1 MKNFFGILSVHSNK
15 KLFMIRF
22 LVHLIVS
29 ALTVMIA
36 AYILPGINVD
46 GFFAALVTAVVIGIV
61 NAFLKPFLTVITLPI
76 TILTLGLFSLIV
88 NALLV
93 ELVAAIVPGFHV
105 ASFGSAVLFRGR
117 RGS

>member
-1 MKNFFGILSVHSNK
+1 
-15 KLFMIRF
+15 MIRF

-105 ASFGSAVLFRGR
+105 ASFGSAVLFAIVLAILNFFFYPLRKATK
-117 RGS
+117 